1 MNIYL
6 RVVAVFSLLIASFCW
21 ASLPAQAQS
30 SAVGEISNTPQ
41 TEAIEPS
48 NITPKKSDVVE
59 VNPEEARLPTQFE
72 LAETADLND
81 DVRAI
86 LLKHV
91 RVLNQK
97 NEPKTNADMR
107 LIRFSLRREIAGLV
121 ATEGYFSPTVD
132 LKITTTHQQR
142 QAVINV
148 NLGAITKIN
157 QLQINL
163 VGDTVTPELKQ
174 AIIDHWGLPVGA
186 PFREDDWSNAKKN
199 ALQMLTEQRYPA
211 AKIATSQA
219 TIDAEQAALRVEL
232 DSGTTFYF
240 GKLAIN
246 GLVRY
251 QPWLLA
257 RYNPPKEGEIY
268 SRARLLKFQR
278 DLQNSP
284 YFGSVNVSIDPTS
297 EQADAVPIDVLVTER
312 KRFDFGMGAGYSS
325 NTGARG
331 EVSFRDRNYY
341 DAAYDLR
348 SVIRIEQKRQIAYT
362 DVYLPPRSNGYL
374 DSFGVLINR
383 ADISGLV
390 TSTASFGAKRLIIDG
405 NVERRLGLSYVY
417 EESTVAGGN
426 QTLAKALVGNIGR
439 TWRNVDN
446 VLDPHKGSILQVDVS
461 AAPKAFLS
469 DQNFVRLYSKY
480 QQWFELGAKDVIIM
494 RLEGGYVIANHNT
507 GIPEEVLFRTGGTGS
522 LRGYAYQSIGVN
534 KNNGVVGGRVLATA
548 SAEYVHWVKPNWGAA
563 TFVDTGDAADTYST
577 LRLKQSMGVGGRYKT
592 PAGPIALDLAYAHD
606 TKSVRLDFS
615 IGIAF

>member
-1 MNIYL
+1 M
-6 RVVAVFSLLIASFCW
+6 
-21 ASLPAQAQS
+21 
-30 SAVGEISNTPQ
+30 
-41 TEAIEPS
+41 
-48 NITPKKSDVVE
+48 
-59 VNPEEARLPTQFE
+59 
-72 LAETADLND
+72 
-81 DVRAI
+81 
-86 LLKHV
+86 
-91 RVLNQK
+91 
-97 NEPKTNADMR
+97 
-107 LIRFSLRREIAGLV
+107 
-121 ATEGYFSPTVD
+121 
-132 LKITTTHQQR
+132 
-142 QAVINV
+142 
-148 NLGAITKIN
+148 
-157 QLQINL
+157 
-163 VGDTVTPELKQ
+163 
-174 AIIDHWGLPVGA
+174 
-186 PFREDDWSNAKKN
+186 
-199 ALQMLTEQRYPA
+199 
-211 AKIATSQA
+211 
-219 TIDAEQAALRVEL
+219 
-232 DSGTTFYF
+232 
-240 GKLAIN
+240 
-246 GLVRY
+246 
-251 QPWLLA
+251 
-257 RYNPPKEGEIY
+257 
-268 SRARLLKFQR
+268 
-278 DLQNSP
+278 
-284 YFGSVNVSIDPTS
+284 
-297 EQADAVPIDVLVTER
+297 
-312 KRFDFGMGAGYSS
+312 
-325 NTGARG
+325 
-331 EVSFRDRNYY
+331 
-341 DAAYDLR
+341 
-348 SVIRIEQKRQIAYT
+348 
-362 DVYLPPRSNGYL
+362 
-374 DSFGVLINR
+374 LINR